1 MSTLH
6 RRFEGRA
13 RLDQLLALAGS
24 ASDTEDV
31 AEAFAQA
38 VQQDVPPQVVI
49 EALFEDEPHF
59 PSPKDAAALYGNLLG
74 LYDAIA
80 AGEDVDVGR
89 GKGAQARPSRGQP
102 ARAPSL
108 PPPGLYPKEGPSAEW
123 LETAWRYIESAP
135 KEVTKLE
142 HAFENRQDAL
152 VTWLDE
158 SGADDQVYG
167 AARQILFELF
177 AMLELGAAAGVG
189 RIDSTAFTGEA
200 AGADVPV
207 ALAAWAQEAIFQAA
221 TDEEGP
227 LATEDAR
234 QLDALVMK
242 ALKVLWDHALTGVKD
257 GARKARR

>member
-1 MSTLH
+1 MSTLE
-6 RRFEGRA
+6 RRFEGAA
-13 RLDQLLALAGS
+13 RLDPLLAKAGS
-24 ASDTEDV
+24 IADTQDV

-38 VQQDVPPQVVI
+38 LKDGVPAQVVI
-49 EALFEDEPHF
+49 EALFEDEPRF
-59 PSPKDAAALYGNLLG
+59 DSPKDAAALYGNLLG
-74 LYDAIA
+74 LWDIIE
-80 AGEDVDVGR
+80 AGESVGVTAPR
-89 GKGAQARPSRGQP
+89 REGPDRPKK
-102 ARAPSL
+102 AAAL
-108 PPPGLYPKEGPSAEW
+108 PPPGRYPKEGPSAEW
-123 LETAWRYIESAP
+123 LEGAWRYIESAP

-158 SGADDQVYG
+158 SGAADQVYG

-177 AMLELGAAAGVG
+177 AMLELGAASGVG
-189 RIDSTAFTGEA
+189 RIDSSALTGEA

-227 LATEDAR
+227 LAEEDAR

-242 ALKVLWDHALTGVKD
+242 ALKVLWDHALTGVKH